1 MATIGVCRR
10 CKYECPISIDQL
22 CYVCADELMGIN
34 IRPQGHH
41 MAKAELTD
49 YEKIARWMIEDSD
62 EPIGE
67 ISYALKKAFP
77 TEEKLKEEYDTVF
90 KYHNLDN
97 QGLRAIK

>member
-1 MATIGVCRR
+1 
-10 CKYECPISIDQL
+10 
-22 CYVCADELMGIN
+22 
-34 IRPQGHH
+34 

-97 QGLRAIK
+97 